1 VNGGFE
7 SSLTGWS
14 VFPLTGVNPIRASA
28 ETAGFGI
35 TPTEGRFQGD
45 PGYTTSPSFDDFA
58 VLIADGAA
66 HILADVNQAGFFT
79 SGALLRS
86 GSSVTGVTKET
97 GYLPLS
103 YSFQNAGL
111 QTIVF
116 AVFNVSDI
124 SNQSALAIDD
134 ISVNR
139 VPVPAAGGLL
149 VLGVAGL
156 AALRLR
162 RR

>member
-1 VNGGFE
+1 M
-7 SSLTGWS
+7 
-14 VFPLTGVNPIRASA
+14 
-28 ETAGFGI
+28 
-35 TPTEGRFQGD
+35 
-45 PGYTTSPSFDDFA
+45 
-58 VLIADGAA
+58 LIADGAA

-79 SGALLRS
+79 SGALLRA

-103 YSFQNAGL
+103 YTFQNAGP
-111 QTIVF
+111 QTIGF

-134 ISVNR
+134 LSVNR
-139 VPVPAAGGLL
+139 VPVPGAAGLM

-162 RR
+162 RG